1 MSRKGGTIGVS
12 RTRFDFLLYNQVH
25 FFFSIKPKNANI
37 FFENRLT
44 TSQYSQYEESHFA
57 SRLLADFW

>member
-25 FFFSIKPKNANI
+25 FFFYKTK
-37 FFENRLT
+37 ER
-44 TSQYSQYEESHFA
+44 QH
-57 SRLLADFW
+57 LL